1 MTDQSVNNMALG
13 MQTEKHTKTVSGGS
27 APAGRPLRQRK
38 DRAAQSAARREA
50 ILKAA
55 LEEFSAGGFAATR
68 LDDVARRAGVAKG
81 TIYLYFADKETL
93 FQEIVRSMLTP
104 LVGNL
109 ENLRNLDAPFCVIA
123 DKIVNLFV
131 SEVLETDRRNIIR
144 LIVTEGPRFPKIAE
158 FHYREVV
165 SRVMTA
171 MQIILQRALERG
183 EISHK
188 ALAQFPQLLFA
199 PALMAIVWN
208 SLFERFSPLDAGALL
223 RAHFDI
229 LSSERTMS

>member
-1 MTDQSVNNMALG
+1 MAQSG
-13 MQTEKHTKTVSGGS
+13 KHIAAAKPRGS
-27 APAGRPLRQRK
+27 APAARTRRGK

-109 ENLRNLDAPFCVIA
+109 EKLRDLDMPFRVIA
-123 DKIVNLFV
+123 EQILGLFV
-131 SEVLETDRRNIIR
+131 SEVLETDRKNIIR
-144 LIVTEGPRFPKIAE
+144 LMIAEGPRFPKIAE

-165 SRVMTA
+165 SRVMA
-171 MQIILQRALERG
+171 AIQAILQRAVARG
-183 EISHK
+183 EIKHA

-199 PALMAIVWN
+199 PALMAVIWN
-208 SLFERFSPLDAGALL
+208 SLFERFSPLDARALL
-223 RAHFDI
+223 RAHIDI
-229 LSSERTMS
+229 LLSERTMP

>member
-1 MTDQSVNNMALG
+1 MV
-13 MQTEKHTKTVSGGS
+13 TEKPTNGTAK
-27 APAGRPLRQRK
+27 AGRGK

-81 TIYLYFADKETL
+81 TIYLHFADKEAL
-93 FQEIVRSMLTP
+93 FQEIIRSMLTP

-109 ENLRNLDAPFCVIA
+109 EELRDLDVPFRAIA
-123 DKIVNLFV
+123 EQIVELFV
-131 SEVLETDRRNIIR
+131 REVLETDRKNIIR
-144 LIVTEGPRFPKIAE
+144 LMITEGPRFPKIAE

-165 SRVMTA
+165 SRVMGA
-171 MQIILQRALERG
+171 MQAILRRAVERG
-183 EISHK
+183 EIQHK

-199 PALMAIVWN
+199 PALMAVIWN
-208 SLFERFSPLDAGALL
+208 SLFERFSPLDARAML
-223 RAHFDI
+223 RTHIDI
-229 LSSERTMS
+229 LLSERTVS

>member
-1 MTDQSVNNMALG
+1 MAQSG
-13 MQTEKHTKTVSGGS
+13 KHIAAAKPRGS
-27 APAGRPLRQRK
+27 ASAARTRRGK

-109 ENLRNLDAPFCVIA
+109 EKLRDLDMPFRVIA
-123 DKIVNLFV
+123 EQILGLFV
-131 SEVLETDRRNIIR
+131 SEVLETDRKNIIR
-144 LIVTEGPRFPKIAE
+144 LMIAEGPRFPKIAE

-165 SRVMTA
+165 SRVMA
-171 MQIILQRALERG
+171 AIQAILQRAVARG
-183 EISHK
+183 EIKHA

-199 PALMAIVWN
+199 PALMAVIWN
-208 SLFERFSPLDAGALL
+208 SLFERFSPLDARALL
-223 RAHFDI
+223 RAHIDI
-229 LSSERTMS
+229 LLSERTMP

>member
-1 MTDQSVNNMALG
+1 MRTDRRTRVAADG
-13 MQTEKHTKTVSGGS
+13 SG
-27 APAGRPLRQRK
+27 PAGRPRRQRK
-38 DRAAQSAARREA
+38 DRAAQSAARRET

-81 TIYLYFADKETL
+81 TIYLYFADKDTL

-109 ENLRNLDAPFCVIA
+109 ENLQNRDAPLRVIA
-123 DKIVNLFV
+123 DHIVNLFV
-131 SEVLETDRRNIIR
+131 EEVLETDRRNIIR
-144 LIVTEGPRFPKIAE
+144 LMIAEGPRFPKIAE

-165 SRVMTA
+165 SRVMAA
-171 MQIILQRALERG
+171 MQVILQRAVERG
-183 EISHK
+183 EIRHK

-199 PALMAIVWN
+199 PALMAVIWS
-208 SLFERFSPLDAGALL
+208 SLFERFSPLDARALL
-223 RAHFDI
+223 RAHLDI
-229 LSSERTMS
+229 LFSEETAS

>member
-1 MTDQSVNNMALG
+1 MSAKTRSKPKAG
-13 MQTEKHTKTVSGGS
+13 MPAEAQGGS
-27 APAGRPLRQRK
+27 LRSKK
-38 DRAAQSAARREA
+38 DRAAQSAARREV

-55 LEEFSAGGFAATR
+55 LDEFSAGGFAATR

-109 ENLRNLDAPFCVIA
+109 ENLRNLDAPFRVIA
-123 DKIVNLFV
+123 DQIVGLFV
-131 SEVLETDRRNIIR
+131 SEVLETDRKNIIR
-144 LIVTEGPRFPKIAE
+144 LIIAEGPRFPKIAE

-165 SRVMTA
+165 SRVMA
-171 MQIILQRALERG
+171 AIQAILQRAVERG
-183 EISHK
+183 EIEHK

-199 PALMAIVWN
+199 PALMAVIWN
-208 SLFERFSPLDAGALL
+208 SLFARFSPLDARAFL
-223 RAHFDI
+223 RAHLDII
-229 LSSERTMS
+229 LSERPAS